1 MKRCYFCGSRYFNEK
16 IKFKGKEN
24 GKKRQKTTY
33 ICITCSAMS
42 DERMIEEELG
52 WDEGSL
58 EYEVDWSKYN
68 GIGGK

>member
-1 MKRCYFCGSRYFNEK
+1 MSRCYFCGSKYFTEK

-33 ICITCSAMS
+33 ICNTCSSMS
-42 DERMIEEELG
+42 DDRMIEEELE

-68 GIGGK
+68 NNFK